1 MQNTLQSGSQGIT
14 VVPSCLT
21 PGITESHPTVP
32 VWSGESDARRGGC
45 RELRA
50 GARKDR
56 TIGDRQHHA
65 PVVMSAP
72 IITAGGRH
80 HTTRAPTNLYSASF
94 IDLSTCVHKQPIR
107 TTYASSCITFIHH
120 RETRILDL
128 LIFAPKFT
136 RPAYRATA
144 AVD

>member
-1 MQNTLQSGSQGIT
+1 MLQSGSQGIT

-21 PGITESHPTVP
+21 PGITESHPGVP

-65 PVVMSAP
+65 PVAMSAP

-80 HTTRAPTNLYSASF
+80 HTTRADDTVLRS
-94 IDLSTCVHKQPIR
+94 
-107 TTYASSCITFIHH
+107 
-120 RETRILDL
+120 
-128 LIFAPKFT
+128 
-136 RPAYRATA
+136 
-144 AVD
+144 